1 MILNVLGVIQV
12 IACVILILTILLQKG
27 ATQGLSGAISGG
39 AVTFYGRNNSSGID
53 AILAKITTFFCV
65 IFVILSLILCVLS

>member
-39 AVTFYGRNNSSGID
+39 ADTFYGRNKSSGID

>member
-12 IACVILILTILLQKG
+12 VSCLILILTILLQKG
-27 ATQGLSGAISGG
+27 ATQGLGAISGG
-39 AVTFYGRNNSSGID
+39 ADTFYGKNKNTGID

>member
-1 MILNVLGVIQV
+1 MVLNVLGVIQV
-12 IACVILILTILLQKG
+12 VSCLILILTILLQKG
-27 ATQGLSGAISGG
+27 ASQGLSGAISGG
-39 AVTFYGRNNSSGID
+39 ADTFYGKNKNTGID